1 MNSWIDATL
10 EWIGH
15 HPTLAG
21 VVIFAIAF
29 CDAVI
34 VLGAIV
40 PALPLLFAIGVLI
53 GLGQINGPYAVV
65 CATLG
70 AFVGDALSFWVGH
83 RWGHQLHTYWPF
95 RRYPQLLERG
105 ELLFRRNAF
114 KSILIARYVGAVRP
128 FVPAI
133 AGMSHMPFKRYL
145 VASGLACVS
154 WALLFL
160 VPGWVL
166 GTAYDAVA
174 AVAGRLFVVVT
185 LLAAVIGLAWA
196 VVLYSYRW
204 SAGHLDALL
213 ARLLEWSHRHPVLGN
228 WSVSVF
234 DPRRRESVPL
244 AMMAL
249 MLLLLGWGWFVL
261 LMVVLAHGEPLRV
274 DLAVHDLMLAL
285 RNPLADYPMVAL
297 ASLGDW
303 QVLLPAIVAAMGYL
317 AWRQR
322 WMAVTH
328 WVIALAFG
336 LALTQLLGATV
347 QVVRPPAASSG
358 FGFPS
363 VAVTMATI
371 GFGFFALL
379 IAREL
384 PGRRRV
390 WPYLVSGAIVSLIG
404 FARLYLGAHW
414 LSDVVGGMLFG
425 IFWLLVLGIAYRRRA
440 TRAFWVK
447 PVSWIF
453 YGVFVSCAIFFAPR
467 NLETK
472 LAKFEPPPP
481 LLMDLPASDWWNG
494 QWRLLPARRNEFDD
508 DQRWP
513 LDVQVAGPLAPLQRQ
528 LESRGWR
535 AQPQAGWEQAL
546 HLLDASGRPDEVPIL
561 PATLD
566 TQVEALLMVR
576 HAAPGHVHVLRL
588 WPAAARLQPG
598 AQPLWVGS
606 TQTLRYSRHFSLI
619 GLWYPLRGVDPA
631 LSALRDALSP
641 LPHRVEQRR
650 RSKFPVILIDS
661 TSGNAV
667 RGEDRNNPAAQAEIT
682 ASRPAASGPPQRGD
696 RSGSNR

>member
-1 MNSWIDATL
+1 MNAWIDATL

-15 HPTLAG
+15 HTVLAG
-21 VVIFAIAF
+21 VAIFAIAL

-40 PALPLLFAIGVLI
+40 PALPLMFAIGVLI

-65 CATLG
+65 CAALG
-70 AFVGDALSFWVGH
+70 AFVGDALSFAVGH
-83 RWGHQLHTYWPF
+83 RWGHQLRTYWPF
-95 RRYPQLLERG
+95 QRYPQLLERG

-133 AGMSHMPFKRYL
+133 AGMCRMPFKRYL
-145 VASGLACVS
+145 VASGLACIS

-160 VPGWVL
+160 APGWLL
-166 GTAYDAVA
+166 GTAYDTVA
-174 AVAGRLFVVVT
+174 AVAGRLLVVVT

-196 VVLYSYRW
+196 IVLYSYRW

-213 ARLLEWSHRHPVLGN
+213 ARLLAWSHRHPVLGN

-249 MLLLLGWGWFVL
+249 LLLLLGWGWFVL

-274 DLAVHDLMLAL
+274 DLAVHELMRAL
-285 RNPLADYPMVAL
+285 RNPLADYPMVVL

-303 QVLLPAIVAAMGYL
+303 QVLSPAIAVAMGYL
-317 AWRQR
+317 AWRRR
-322 WMAVTH
+322 WMAVVH
-328 WVIALAFG
+328 WMIALAFG
-336 LALTQLLGATV
+336 LALTQLLSATV

-371 GFGFFALL
+371 AFGFFALL

-384 PGRRRV
+384 PGRHRV
-390 WPYLVSGAIVSLIG
+390 WPYLISGAIVSLVG

-414 LSDVVGGMLFG
+414 LSDVIGGMLFG
-425 IFWLLVLGIAYRRRA
+425 IFWLLVLGIAYLRRA
-440 TRAFWVK
+440 TRAFWIK
-447 PVSWIF
+447 PVACLF
-453 YGVFVSCAIFFAPR
+453 YGVFVICAIALAPR
-467 NLETK
+467 NLDIK
-472 LAKFEPPPP
+472 LARFEPP
-481 LLMDLPASDWWNG
+481 LLLIELPADAWWEG
-494 QWRLLPARRNEFDD
+494 QWRLLPSRRNEFDD

-513 LDVQVAGPLAPLQRQ
+513 LDVQVAGPLAPLQQQ
-528 LESRGWR
+528 LQAHGWR
-535 AQPQAGWEQAL
+535 VQSQAGWEQAL
-546 HLLDASGRPDEVPIL
+546 HLLDVGDHPDDVPIL

-566 TQVEALLMVR
+566 TRVETLLMVR

-588 WPAAARLQPG
+588 WPTAARLQPD

-606 TQTLRYSRHFSLI
+606 TQTLRYDRHFSLI
-619 GLWYPLRGVDPA
+619 GLWYPLRGIDPA
-631 LSALRDALSP
+631 LNALREALGP
-641 LPHRVEQRR
+641 MPYRMEQRQR
-650 RSKFPVILIDS
+650 AQVPVILIDS
-661 TSGNAV
+661 
-667 RGEDRNNPAAQAEIT
+667 
-682 ASRPAASGPPQRGD
+682 
-696 RSGSNR
+696 RSGSAMHGEATENAAPQTAPPASDPAATGSS